1 MFCDPFVK
9 QEAIPEVQRLE
20 DTLWKP
26 EILNTF
32 NAIVVA
38 VKQPTLDF
46 GVLGNLTDVRIEIW
60 QR

>member
-1 MFCDPFVK
+1 
-9 QEAIPEVQRLE
+9 
-20 DTLWKP
+20 
-26 EILNTF
+26 LNTF